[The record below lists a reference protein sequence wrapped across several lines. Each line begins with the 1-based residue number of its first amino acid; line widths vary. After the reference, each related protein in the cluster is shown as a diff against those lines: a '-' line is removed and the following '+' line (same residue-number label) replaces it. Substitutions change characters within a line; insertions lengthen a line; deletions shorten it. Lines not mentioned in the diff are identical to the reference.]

1 VELLLKRNETGPT
14 LWRRFDLFAK
24 LELAPEEATLI
35 KKANGGKTL
44 VLKGDPRS
52 AQVRWR
58 LCLIPGAIGAI
69 ILGMI
74 VSAMIHM
81 FHGAVVMI
89 IAWIPLTKLLFN
101 QVRPMV
107 TIADLISGR
116 TIHCSNL
123 EELLVKED
131 DIRENTKSYIKNL
144 QGFHSLGNEQRIDL
158 SRG

>member
-1 VELLLKRNETGPT
+1 MELLLKRNETSTT
-14 LWRRFDLFAK
+14 LGRRYDLFAK
-24 LELAPEEATLI
+24 LELDPEEETLI
-35 KKANGGKTL
+35 KKANAGKIQ
-44 VLKGDPRS
+44 VLQGDPRT

-74 VSAMIHM
+74 AAAVFHM
-81 FHGAVVMI
+81 VLGLPVMI
-89 IAWIPLTKLLFN
+89 IAWIPLTKLFFN

-107 TIADLISGR
+107 TIADLIAGR
-116 TIHCSNL
+116 TIHSRNL
-123 EELLVKED
+123 QELLVKED